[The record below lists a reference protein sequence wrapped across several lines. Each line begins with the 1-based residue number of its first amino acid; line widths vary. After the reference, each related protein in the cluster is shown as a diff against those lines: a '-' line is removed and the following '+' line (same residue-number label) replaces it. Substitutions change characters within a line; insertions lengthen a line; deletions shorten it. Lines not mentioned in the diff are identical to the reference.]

1 MDSPKIDFKASYS
14 PKLILAG
21 EHAVVHGF
29 GAIAMPLNANMS
41 LSIDIERGS
50 IASFIPDTIQKILEK
65 FVKERELLAEFRNKF
80 HLDIKSSIPISA
92 GLGSSAAFS
101 AAVSDLIFFIKNGFE
116 VKEIA
121 KIDRLRLANEIEKEF
136 HKTPSGI
143 DVTTV
148 IENKMIFFKSIEN
161 HDEIPNNTTDLFA
174 TILNTGPRNCLTKDA
189 IAALH
194 LEKNYPLFK
203 TIGEISEELRHAF
216 QIADYKMI
224 AELLNEN
231 HKILTFLGCVTEK
244 MQEAVEFLISNGAIA
259 AKMTGAG
266 FGGSVFGIFRFAK
279 NKIHTHLKQH
289 KAIISA
295 LQNPYPVKE
304 LQV

>member
-1 MDSPKIDFKASYS
+1 MNDAKIDFKASYS

-21 EHAVVHGF
+21 EHAVVYGF
-29 GAIAMPLNANMS
+29 GAIAVPLNANMS
-41 LSIDIERGS
+41 ICIDIDRGNSPS
-50 IASFIPDTIQKILEK
+50 IHVTLQKILEK
-65 FVKERELLAEFRNKF
+65 FVTEKELLAEFLNKF
-80 HLDIKSSIPISA
+80 HFEIKSSIPISA

-101 AAVSDLIFFIKNGFE
+101 ASVSDLIFFIKNGFE
-116 VKEIA
+116 VMEIA
-121 KIDRLRLANEIEKEF
+121 KIDKIRLANEIEKEF

-161 HDEIPNNTTDLFA
+161 YEEIPNNTTDLFIA
-174 TILNTGPRNCLTKDA
+174 VLNTGPRNRLTKDA
-189 IAALH
+189 IASLH
-194 LEKNYPLFK
+194 LEKNYSLFK
-203 TIGEISEELRHAF
+203 VIGEISEELRHAL

-244 MQEAVEFLISNGAIA
+244 MQEAVEFLHSNGAIA

-266 FGGSVFGIFRFAK
+266 FGGSVFGVFRSSQK
-279 NKIHTHLKQH
+279 QTYTHLKQH

-295 LQNPYPVKE
+295 LQNPYPVK
-304 LQV
+304 

>member
-1 MDSPKIDFKASYS
+1 
-14 PKLILAG
+14 
-21 EHAVVHGF
+21 
-29 GAIAMPLNANMS
+29 MS
-41 LSIDIERGS
+41 ICIDIDRGNSPS
-50 IASFIPDTIQKILEK
+50 IHVTLQKILEK
-65 FVKERELLAEFRNKF
+65 FVTEKELLAEFLNKF
-80 HLDIKSSIPISA
+80 HFEIKSSIPISA

-101 AAVSDLIFFIKNGFE
+101 ASVSDLIFFIKNGFE
-116 VKEIA
+116 VMEIA
-121 KIDRLRLANEIEKEF
+121 KIDKIRLANEIEKEF

-161 HDEIPNNTTDLFA
+161 YEEIPNNTTDLFIA
-174 TILNTGPRNCLTKDA
+174 VLNTGPRNRLTKDA
-189 IAALH
+189 IASLH
-194 LEKNYPLFK
+194 LEKNYSLFK
-203 TIGEISEELRHAF
+203 VIGEISEELRHAL

-244 MQEAVEFLISNGAIA
+244 MQEAVEFLHSNGAIA

-266 FGGSVFGIFRFAK
+266 FGGSVFGVFRSSQK
-279 NKIHTHLKQH
+279 QTYTHLKQH

-295 LQNPYPVKE
+295 LQNPYPVK
-304 LQV
+304 